1 MNDLSM
7 YLVRQQF
14 PDNRI
19 DDIESA
25 VHSSLLNGR
34 IPVSPGAQIALTVGS
49 RGIANLERIV
59 KAAVSTLIEM
69 GARPF
74 IVPAMG
80 SHGGATAEGQLEVLA
95 SYGITEDRVGAEIR
109 SSMDTVELPAPG
121 LENRVYMDRNAYES
135 DGVILL
141 NRAKPHT
148 DFHGQWESGL
158 VKMAVIGLG
167 KQHLAD
173 EIHSF
178 GIRGLKELISP
189 TADFVLRSGKI
200 LGAIG
205 VAENAFDQTM
215 AIESVAAD
223 RVMETD
229 SRLLELARTNMPR
242 LPVSEIDVLVIDV
255 MGKDKSGTGV
265 DTNIIGRISIR
276 GEDEPSEPNISSI
289 VITDLS
295 EVSHGNAIG
304 VGLCDVI
311 TRRLHDKID
320 FQATYENSITS
331 SFLDRCKVPLVAE
344 TDAGALAVALRAAG
358 CRKPEDSRIV
368 RIRSTLELRELLV
381 SEVLRSEIEGNDHAT
396 IGSGPL
402 PLLEPDGS
410 LGPFPGA

>member
-1 MNDLSM
+1 MNELRM
-7 YLVRQQF
+7 FLVRQQF
-14 PDNRI
+14 ADDKI
-19 DDIESA
+19 DDIEAAVRSA
-25 VHSSLLNGR
+25 LSNGQ
-34 IPVSPGAQIALTVGS
+34 IKVPSGARIALTVGS

-59 KAAVSTLIEM
+59 RAVVGSLVEM
-69 GARPF
+69 GAKPF

-95 SYGITEDRVGAEIR
+95 SYGITEDRVGAEIC
-109 SSMDTVELPAPG
+109 SSMETVELPGPG
-121 LENRVYMDRNAYES
+121 LANRVFMDRHAYES

-141 NRAKPHT
+141 NRSKPHT
-148 DFHGQWESGL
+148 DFHGRWESGL
-158 VKMAVIGLG
+158 AKMAVIGLG
-167 KQHLAD
+167 KQRLAD

-178 GIRGLKELISP
+178 GIRGLKDLIAP
-189 TADFVLRSGKI
+189 TAEFVLRSGKI

-215 AIESVAAD
+215 AIEAVTAD

-229 SRLLELARTNMPR
+229 SRLLELARANMPK

-276 GEDEPSEPNISSI
+276 GEDEPAFPNISSI

-304 VGLCDVI
+304 VGLGDVI

-320 FQATYENSITS
+320 FQSTYENSITS
-331 SFLDRCKVPLVAE
+331 SFLDRCKIPLVAE
-344 TDAGALAVALRAAG
+344 TDADALAVALRSAG
-358 CRKPEDSRIV
+358 CRTLRDSRIV
-368 RIRSTLELRELLV
+368 RIRSTLELSEVLV
-381 SEVLRSEIEGNDHAT
+381 SEALRSEIEGSDRAV
-396 IGSGPL
+396 IGSEPL
-402 PLLEPDGS
+402 PLLLPDGS
-410 LGPFPGA
+410 LGPFPR